1 MLRFFLGF
9 GIALLL
15 SANLSAEIQECYSS
29 QAILSEIDENTLVL
43 VDIDK
48 TSVKSATHLGSEAWH
63 KHLQKKTADWGISDS
78 VLVPLVTRIMQN
90 TVYIAVEKTTPG
102 LIAELQAKKHLIFA
116 FTGRLMV
123 APWDPQFSR
132 ATHNHLK
139 AAGINFEL
147 THIPAQFAHKK
158 FPSSFAHGIIFS
170 NWQPKGPVLKH
181 FLTELDHHPAKV
193 VLIDDQLSFLHS
205 VEKSMAEM
213 KIPFVGFHYR
223 LCEKEEREFDPLI
236 ANIQLQHLEE
246 KGSILSERKALLAKK
261 RLLKRKPSINPDF
274 YLDKLFIDLVEKQMV
289 VR

>member
-1 MLRFFLGF
+1 MLRIFLGF
-9 GIALLL
+9 ALLL
-15 SANLSAEIQECYSS
+15 STYLSADIQECYSS

-48 TSVKSATHLGSEAWH
+48 TAVKSATHLGSEAWYN
-63 KHLQKKTADWGISDS
+63 HLERKGSDWGIGDS
-78 VLVPLVTRIMQN
+78 TLMPLVTRIMQN
-90 TVYIAVEKTTPG
+90 TAYTLVEETTPG

-123 APWDPQFSR
+123 APWDPHFSR

-139 AAGINFEL
+139 AVGIDFER
-147 THIPAQFAHKK
+147 THIPAHFAHKK

-181 FLTELDHHPAKV
+181 FLNELDHRPGKV
-193 VLIDDQLSFLHS
+193 VLIDDQLSFLRS

-223 LCEKEEREFDPLI
+223 LCEKEEQEFDLLV

-246 KGSILSERKALLAKK
+246 KGIILSEKSALLAKK
-261 RLLKRKPSINPDF
+261 RLLKKNPSINPDF

-289 VR
+289 LR